1 MTDKEILETVH
12 RWMNQS
18 LQRDEPDHFH
28 KRRLKD
34 CKDFIEQEWQEQD
47 HPLTKSDE
55 GQMYNITSQI
65 GLENMADTTY
75 SKHWYESEGFQAQQK
90 LGEELQSKWR
100 QANHPRADSDPH
112 RRLDIDE
119 DGTVTNLK

>member
-1 MTDKEILETVH
+1 MTDKEILDTVH

-55 GQMYNITSQI
+55 GQMYNIQSKSL
-65 GLENMADTTY
+65 GKFSDSWY
-75 SKHWYESEGFQAQQK
+75 SKDEKFK
-90 LGEELQSKWR
+90 NRMDVGER
-100 QANHPRADSDPH
+100 H
-112 RRLDIDE
+112 RGLDIDE

>member
-1 MTDKEILETVH
+1 MKDAEILATIH

-18 LQRDEPDHFH
+18 IQRGEDDSFRA
-28 KRRLKD
+28 RRLMD
-34 CKDFIEQEWQEQD
+34 CRDFIEQEWQRQD
-47 HPLTKSDE
+47 EETDKYS
-55 GQMYNITSQI
+55 TI

-90 LGEELQSKWR
+90 LGEERQSKWR